1 MAFLDFVKSSGNI
14 YVYVAEYV
22 GKQED
27 TNSKEKRVFSLGR
40 AEKAIQKLEK
50 WKKDKKKIPDVVK
63 IKDEIEL
70 DNWIKKVSKR
80 GAY

>member
-1 MAFLDFVKSSGNI
+1 MAFLDFVKASGNI

-40 AEKAIQKLEK
+40 TEKAIQKLEK
-50 WKKDKKKIPDVVK
+50 WKKDKKNIPDVVK